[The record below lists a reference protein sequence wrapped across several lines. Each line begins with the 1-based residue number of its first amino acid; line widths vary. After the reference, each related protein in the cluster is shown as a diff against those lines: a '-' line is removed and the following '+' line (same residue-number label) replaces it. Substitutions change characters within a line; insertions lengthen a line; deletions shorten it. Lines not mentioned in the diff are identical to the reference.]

1 VKALVAISPNYPE
14 TVNYWGEGIFMI
26 SAQNIGQRSQF
37 KPQNL

>member
-14 TVNYWGEGIFMI
+14 TVNYRGAGVFMI
-26 SAQNIGQRSQF
+26 SGRNIGQRSQF